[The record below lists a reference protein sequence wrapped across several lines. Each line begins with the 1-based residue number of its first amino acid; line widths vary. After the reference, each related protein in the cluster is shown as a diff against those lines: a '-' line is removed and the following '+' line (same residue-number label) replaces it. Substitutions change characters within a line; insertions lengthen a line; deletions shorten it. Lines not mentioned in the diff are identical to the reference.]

1 MPKNCCV
8 PLCASNAKKNP
19 GLSYH
24 EFPSSAERR
33 QAWLTNISRQ
43 GSGGKETRWVPSDR
57 SSVCSLHFTE
67 NDYKKG
73 TKLRMLL
80 PTAIPTVFPNYPSYM
95 QKPRAPRIRKW
106 PRREVPDGGS
116 SACAKKSARN
126 GPDESRHEDVEP
138 ISSEIKNMLHQAGL
152 RTERGTV
159 HCLLIVCA
167 KPVNVQI
174 KCLKQTLTLSG

>member
-8 PLCASNAKKNP
+8 PLCTSNARKNP

-24 EFPSSAERR
+24 EFPSNAERR

-43 GSGGKETRWVPSDR
+43 GSGGKETRWVPSDH

-67 NDYKKG
+67 SDYKKG

-95 QKPRAPRIRKW
+95 QKPSAPRIRKW
-106 PRREVPDGGS
+106 PRREVADGSS
-116 SACAKKSARN
+116 SACAKNSARN
-126 GPDESRHEDVEP
+126 GPDESMHEDVEP
-138 ISSEIKNMLHQAGL
+138 DLFGDQEHVAPSGSSEGRL
-152 RTERGTV
+152 TV
-159 HCLLIVCA
+159 RCLLIVCA
-167 KPVNVQI
+167 KPVQVQI
-174 KCLKQTLTLSG
+174 KCLKQTLILSG